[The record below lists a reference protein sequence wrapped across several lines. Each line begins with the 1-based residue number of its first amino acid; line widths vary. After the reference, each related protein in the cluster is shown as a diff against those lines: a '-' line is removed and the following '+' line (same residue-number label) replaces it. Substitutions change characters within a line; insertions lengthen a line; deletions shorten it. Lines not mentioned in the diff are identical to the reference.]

1 MRRFENDSIKSW
13 NAIYKIFRKKS
24 ILNSLKIFVKFECQK
39 TRIYSTLI
47 ENLYYIENSNSK
59 KQIEIQNLRLKKHFE
74 NFVLLMSMREKIVI
88 EQNSLIFE
96 FHLIM
101 KIVKNQNQIKDEIFD
116 EINFNFS
123 KFKRERNALIQ
134 NNENEH
140 VIEFVIG
147 VIYEN
152 EIIEYLIKYTNND
165 SFLINF

>member
-1 MRRFENDSIKSW
+1 
-13 NAIYKIFRKKS
+13 
-24 ILNSLKIFVKFECQK
+24 
-39 TRIYSTLI
+39 
-47 ENLYYIENSNSK
+47 
-59 KQIEIQNLRLKKHFE
+59 
-74 NFVLLMSMREKIVI
+74 MREKIVI